1 MKTLTVSA
9 SKSFG
14 KRIIL
19 DDLQLNLQQGEIIG
33 LFGRNGSGKSTLFK
47 IIFGTLKA
55 DKVKIQID
63 STTYPQKQIIPQ
75 KLIGYLPQDSFL
87 PKRIAVRDLIPM
99 YFQDEE
105 RLDKIFYAPKVSS
118 FETLSPEEL
127 SKGQLKY
134 LQVLLIAYLEH
145 PFLMLD
151 EPFAMIEPLYKDLLK
166 DFLRDLKTHKGL
178 IVSDHYYQDVL
189 EITDKNFL
197 LKEGK
202 LHAITDQK
210 ELNAYGYLTKD
221 QVR

>member
-1 MKTLTVSA
+1 MKTLTVTT

-19 DDLQLNLQQGEIIG
+19 DDLQLNLQQGELIG

-47 IIFGTLKA
+47 IIFGTLKTN
-55 DKVKIQID
+55 KVQIQID
-63 STTYPQKQIIPQ
+63 STSYVQKQIIPQ
-75 KLIGYLPQDSFL
+75 KLIGYLPQDTFL
-87 PKRIAVRDLIPM
+87 PKRIAVRDLIPL

-105 RLDKIFYAPKVSS
+105 RLDRIFYAPKVSS

-134 LQVLLIAYLEH
+134 LQILLIAHLEH

-166 DFLRDLKTHKGL
+166 DFLRKLKKKKGL
-178 IVSDHYYQDVL
+178 IISDHYYQDVL

-202 LHAITDQK
+202 LHAITDSK
-210 ELNAYGYLTKD
+210 ELNEYGYLTRS
-221 QVR
+221 QIQ